1 MNNKVME
8 IVETKLAPF
17 ANKLASQRHLKCVQS
32 AFLSCMPFMI
42 IGSFALIFWEPPVD
56 YTTLETTNIFY
67 GFFKGWS
74 AFATFAGPFLELVF
88 TITLGSLSFYVAVG
102 IAYFLSKSYALKAFI
117 PVVVTIANFLM
128 LNSSLIDG
136 GFSNAFFDG
145 TGLFAAILVGVVT
158 TEIFRFLIEK
168 KVGSI
173 KMPDGVPPALA
184 GSFEALVPVTIMILL
199 TGMLSVAILNLTGT
213 TLPSIVLTII
223 SPLIKF
229 VDNVFGVSLI
239 AVLQQ
244 VLWWFGIHDTAIGA
258 VISPI
263 RDANIAMNSAA
274 YAAGTAVADLPY
286 TFTAPFWWVFCQ
298 IGGSGCTLGLAVLLL
313 KSKSKQL
320 KTVGKLG
327 IIPALFNINEP
338 IQYGAPLV
346 FNPLLAIPFVI
357 ANMVNAGIVWAS
369 MYFGFCNKAAIM
381 VSANIP
387 MPIFQYLVTLDWR
400 SIIVFLVMAV
410 VSYLVFKPFVSAYDK
425 ECLKEQKEMKE
436 ANA

>member
-1 MNNKVME
+1 ME

-158 TEIFRFLIEK
+158 TEIFRFLIE
-168 KVGSI
+168 SHI
-173 KMPDGVPPALA
+173 
-184 GSFEALVPVTIMILL
+184 
-199 TGMLSVAILNLTGT
+199 
-213 TLPSIVLTII
+213 
-223 SPLIKF
+223 
-229 VDNVFGVSLI
+229 
-239 AVLQQ
+239 
-244 VLWWFGIHDTAIGA
+244 
-258 VISPI
+258 
-263 RDANIAMNSAA
+263 
-274 YAAGTAVADLPY
+274 
-286 TFTAPFWWVFCQ
+286 
-298 IGGSGCTLGLAVLLL
+298 
-313 KSKSKQL
+313 
-320 KTVGKLG
+320 
-327 IIPALFNINEP
+327 
-338 IQYGAPLV
+338 
-346 FNPLLAIPFVI
+346 
-357 ANMVNAGIVWAS
+357 
-369 MYFGFCNKAAIM
+369 
-381 VSANIP
+381 
-387 MPIFQYLVTLDWR
+387 
-400 SIIVFLVMAV
+400 
-410 VSYLVFKPFVSAYDK
+410 
-425 ECLKEQKEMKE
+425 
-436 ANA
+436 

>member
-158 TEIFRFLIEK
+158 TEIFRFLMEK

-229 VDNVFGVSLI
+229 VDNAFGVSLI

-338 IQYGAPLV
+338 ILFGIPIILNPLWLVPFVLVQV
-346 FNPLLAIPFVI
+346 FNAATTYIVMDLGII
-357 ANMVNAGIVWAS
+357 AKTFIEPSWNMFA
-369 MYFGFCNKAAIM
+369 
-381 VSANIP
+381 
-387 MPIFQYLVTLDWR
+387 PIGAFLSTLDVKAVIF
-400 SIIVFLVMAV
+400 IIILTIIDTLIYYPF
-410 VSYLVFKPFVSAYDK
+410 FKAQEK
-425 ECLKEQKEMKE
+425 QCLAEEE
-436 ANA
+436 E

>member
-1 MNNKVME
+1 MTKDKFLWGSATSAYQCEGGWNADDKGISNWDDFCHSEKNNINCVTGDVASDFYHRYE
-8 IVETKLAPF
+8 EDIKLLSQGGQNAYRF
-17 ANKLASQRHLKCVQS
+17 SLAWTR
-32 AFLSCMPFMI
+32 I
-42 IGSFALIFWEPPVD
+42 I
-56 YTTLETTNIFY
+56 
-67 GFFKGWS
+67 
-74 AFATFAGPFLELVF
+74 
-88 TITLGSLSFYVAVG
+88 
-102 IAYFLSKSYALKAFI
+102 
-117 PVVVTIANFLM
+117 
-128 LNSSLIDG
+128 
-136 GFSNAFFDG
+136 
-145 TGLFAAILVGVVT
+145 
-158 TEIFRFLIEK
+158 
-168 KVGSI
+168 
-173 KMPDGVPPALA
+173 PDGKTNVSQA
-184 GSFEALVPVTIMILL
+184 GIDFYDCVIDTCEKYNVEPFVTLYHYDMPIEYFKNGGWENRETFEALVPVTIMILL

-338 IQYGAPLV
+338 ILFGIPIILNPLWLVPFVLVQV
-346 FNPLLAIPFVI
+346 FNAATTYIVMDLGII
-357 ANMVNAGIVWAS
+357 AKTFIEPGWNMFA
-369 MYFGFCNKAAIM
+369 
-381 VSANIP
+381 
-387 MPIFQYLVTLDWR
+387 PIGAFLSTLDVKAVIF
-400 SIIVFLVMAV
+400 IIILTIIDTLIYYPF
-410 VSYLVFKPFVSAYDK
+410 FKAQEK
-425 ECLKEQKEMKE
+425 QCLAEEE
-436 ANA
+436 E